1 MPLAGQADPLPMSNI
16 VYALL
21 ALGAVAL
28 AAGILLAITQKVT
41 HIEGDPMVE
50 KIDAL
55 LPQTQCGQCGF
66 PGCKPYAT
74 AVAGGEADI
83 NHCIPGGERIM
94 LQIADLMGVKP
105 KALEEEP
112 TAPMIAFIREDECIG
127 CTLCIKA
134 CPVDAIIGAPKQLH
148 TVITDHC
155 TGCTLCVDPC
165 PVTCI
170 EMQVKPELIE
180 HWSWP
185 LPDTK
190 RAQQG
195 IVRRGQHDDSEA

>member
-1 MPLAGQADPLPMSNI
+1 MSNI
-16 VYALL
+16 LLALL
-21 ALGAVAL
+21 ALGALAL
-28 AAGILLAITQKVT
+28 AAGVLLAITQKAT
-41 HIEGDPMVE
+41 RIEEDPLIG
-50 KIDAL
+50 KIDAM

-66 PGCKPYAT
+66 PGCKPYAA

-83 NHCIPGGERIM
+83 NHCIPGGERVM

-112 TAPMIAFIREDECIG
+112 SAPMLAFIREDECIG

-134 CPVDAIIGAPKQLH
+134 CPVDAIVGAPKQLH
-148 TVITDHC
+148 TVISDHC

-170 EMQVKPELIE
+170 EMQVKPELLE

-190 RAQQG
+190 RANIG
-195 IVRRGQHDDSEA
+195 RERREQHGDSQPQT